1 VALESG
7 LRVEAVTGSVP
18 SVAYTPPGCG
28 IDPVGDSFRG
38 RLGVFRFVHA
48 ADIHLDS
55 PLQGLERYPDAP
67 VEAVRAAPRRAFE
80 ALVELAID
88 ERVAFV
94 LLAGD
99 LYDGDWKDYN
109 TGLFFVAQMRR
120 LAEAGIRVFLV
131 SGNHDAQSQITKRL
145 TLPANVHHFASRAPE
160 TVELR
165 DLDVA
170 IHGQSFPERSVSTD
184 LSAAYPAADAGRLDI
199 GLLHTS
205 LDGRPGH
212 ASYAPCTAAALRRK
226 GYAYWAL
233 GHVHKREVVARD
245 EGDPWIVFP
254 GNLQGRHA
262 RETGAKGA
270 SLVTVEKGRVVDV
283 AERAL
288 DRVRW
293 ARVEV
298 DLARSERTDDALARI
313 RLALRSAVDSAEGR
327 LVAARVVL
335 AGATK
340 VHDELLRAPDRWVS
354 ETRSIA
360 SDVGGGAGVWIERLV
375 FETRAQRDL
384 AALLGREDAL
394 AGLLQRILRLED
406 EQLDLAPLAAELEDL
421 KGKLPALGPGDAE
434 PTGADAGLV
443 GRIDPTD
450 PDWLRARLPA
460 VRDLL
465 WARLVG
471 EQAESP

>member
-1 VALESG
+1 M
-7 LRVEAVTGSVP
+7 
-18 SVAYTPPGCG
+18 
-28 IDPVGDSFRG
+28 
-38 RLGVFRFVHA
+38 FRFLHA

-67 VEAVRAAPRRAFE
+67 VEAVRGAPRKAFE
-80 ALVELAID
+80 ALIELAID

-109 TGLFFVAQMRR
+109 TGLFFVSQMRR

-131 SGNHDAQSQITKRL
+131 SGNHDAASQITKRL
-145 TLPANVHHFASRAPE
+145 KLSANVHHFTSRQPE

-165 DLDVA
+165 DLDAA
-170 IHGQSFPERSVSTD
+170 IHGQSFPDRSVSSD
-184 LSAAYPAADAGRLDI
+184 LSAAYPFADGGRLDI

-212 ASYAPCTAAALRRK
+212 APYAPCTAEGLRRK

-233 GHVHKREVVARD
+233 GHVHKREVLVRD
-245 EGDPWIVFP
+245 EGDPWIVYP

-270 SLVTVEKGRVVDV
+270 SLVTVERGRIVDV
-283 AERAL
+283 VHREL
-288 DRVRW
+288 DVVRW

-298 DLARSERTDDALARI
+298 DLGGVDRSDDALARI
-313 RLALRSAVDSAEGR
+313 QLALRGELDRAAGR
-327 LVAARVVL
+327 LLAARVVL
-335 AGATK
+335 AGTTR
-340 VHDELLRAPDRWVS
+340 VHDELVRTPDRWVH
-354 ETRSIA
+354 EVRGIA
-360 SDVGGGAGVWIERLV
+360 SDVGGAGVWIERLGI
-375 FETRAQRDL
+375 ETLARRDL
-384 AALLGREDAL
+384 AALLGRDDAL
-394 AGLLQRILRLED
+394 GGLLQRILRLQGE
-406 EQLDLAPLAAELEDL
+406 ELDLASLGAEFEDL
-421 KGKLPALGPGDAE
+421 KGKLSSVVLVDGEQVDAE
-434 PTGADAGLV
+434 PGGG

-465 WARLVG
+465 WSRLIG
-471 EQAESP
+471 EQTETP